1 MLSVVVIGIL
11 GAAGVN
17 VDHPDK
23 RGVAVALTY
32 VQDLTFIG
40 TVFLFVRLATRRAR
54 PSDLGLAFPTVR
66 ATVKWVGFAVLAY
79 AAFTFVFAVIVHP
92 KSSDDLF
99 HQLGIHKHAV
109 GAATAL
115 AILVCVLA
123 PIAEELLF
131 RGFMFG
137 AMIRWGGPWV
147 AALVVGILFG
157 AVHASS
163 APAILLIQLAA
174 LGVIFCIV
182 RWRTGSILPTIALH
196 AVNNALAFASL
207 EGWTWQAAP
216 LAAGAAAMAVAV
228 GSAVVLL
235 LQRRRSLA

>member
-1 MLSVVVIGIL
+1 
-11 GAAGVN
+11 
-17 VDHPDK
+17 
-23 RGVAVALTY
+23 
-32 VQDLTFIG
+32 VQDLTFIA
-40 TVFLFVRLATRRAR
+40 TVFFFARLATRPAR
-54 PSDLGLAFPTVR
+54 PSDLGLSFPSVGS
-66 ATVKWVGFAVLAY
+66 TVKWVAFAVLAY
-79 AAFTFVFAVIVHP
+79 AAFTLAFAAIVHP

-99 HQLGIHKHAV
+99 HQLGVHKHAV

-137 AMIRWGGPWV
+137 AMVRWGGPWV
-147 AALVVGILFG
+147 AAIVVGILFG
-157 AVHASS
+157 AVHVSS

-174 LGVIFCIV
+174 LGIIFCIV

-196 AVNNALAFASL
+196 AINNALAFSSL

-216 LAAGAAAMAVAV
+216 LALGAAAMAVAV
-228 GSAVVLL
+228 ASSVVLL
-235 LQRRRSLA
+235 LRHRRSVA